1 MTARKG
7 EIDAWVAATLAAETD
22 DCIEWPFAGLIKGY
36 GHISRGGKSR
46 TAHAYVCEIAH
57 GPAPTP
63 EHEAAHSCRSR
74 RCCNKRHLR
83 WATGSENQM
92 DRVKDG
98 TSNRGERHGLAKL
111 TVADV
116 AEIRQL
122 AGLVTHAN
130 IAIIFSISR
139 VTVSDIVNRRRWPNV
154 P

>member
-1 MTARKG
+1 
-7 EIDAWVAATLAAETD
+7 
-22 DCIEWPFAGLIKGY
+22 
-36 GHISRGGKSR
+36 
-46 TAHAYVCEIAH
+46 
-57 GPAPTP
+57 
-63 EHEAAHSCRSR
+63 
-74 RCCNKRHLR
+74 
-83 WATGSENQM
+83 M

-139 VTVSDIVNRRRWPNV
+139 VTVSAIVNRRRWPNV